1 MEEQQWRIEVSFGS
15 VWFQAERLSEE
26 DDRYGPGLKG
36 INTPRA
42 QRSVKG
48 GTVALNRAALP
59 P

>member
-1 MEEQQWRIEVSFGS
+1 MDERGELWFYLFSSRVSG
-15 VWFQAERLSEE
+15 E
-26 DDRYGPGLKG
+26 DDRCGPGLKG

-48 GTVALNRAALP
+48 GTAALNRAALP